1 MLIKKTIFTILFT
14 TLFFSIFSL
23 SIVYGGDILL
33 ENYGGATE
41 GIENALQKDKAS
53 LALSEYIN
61 FIVKYSIG
69 LLSIAAVVS
78 IVYAG
83 MLYIS
88 TEAFGKKSEAK
99 SRIVNSIGALL
110 LIFIAFIV
118 FNQINPELLKVRF
131 KPVKSST
138 DKAVDMNDMLAG
150 FDKRLGI
157 TFNTTG
163 RKKRLEMDG

>member
-14 TLFFSIFSL
+14 TFFFSIFSL
-23 SIVYGGDILL
+23 SIVYGEDILL
-33 ENYGGATE
+33 ENYGVATK
-41 GIENALQKDKAS
+41 GIEDALQENKAS

-150 FDKRLGI
+150 FDKRVHVNL
-157 TFNTTG
+157 TDL
-163 RKKRLEMDG
+163 KRSYEMDG